1 MGTTLSSTYSFDPNS
16 TDPSQNAM
24 KLYVDLGNVLSVLPG
39 PASAFY
45 NYAETAIEPSFLGP
59 NLTDVEA
66 DVQAGLYADA
76 TLDLG
81 LPLSQKTEIGVQG
94 SASASADAIYGY
106 EQTFGGANEWASV
119 KGMRGNRHRRSLRPG
134 GLHPGSGRSKP
145 NKLAY
150 SLFSVGLAAEQ
161 TVKQWTKQ
169 GQSAPYRS
177 ETIQQVS
184 VQAGSQIP
192 VVAWQQYDSGSL
204 LQTCERDFTE
214 TVQSNER

>member
-1 MGTTLSSTYSFDPNS
+1 
-16 TDPSQNAM
+16 M
-24 KLYVDLGNVLSVLPG
+24 KLYVDLGNVLSGLPG
-39 PASAFY
+39 PGSAFY
-45 NYAETAIEPSFLGP
+45 NYVDTTIAPSFLGP

-81 LPLSQKTEIGVQG
+81 LPLGKQVDVGVEG
-94 SASASADAIYGY
+94 SASASADVIYGY
-106 EQTFGGANEWASV
+106 EQTFGGANESASV
-119 KGMRGNRHRRSLRPG
+119 KGLAATVTADLSAQAGFTWAGASTTNTLG
-134 GLHPGSGRSKP
+134 V
-145 NKLAY
+145 AY

-184 VQAGSQIP
+184 
-192 VVAWQQYDSGSL
+192 
-204 LQTCERDFTE
+204 
-214 TVQSNER
+214 QSKRGRKSR